1 MNSSITRNAE
11 ELLATASPTV
21 RAFIERMEKYV
32 ERKHREQPEIP
43 VESWWAAIEA
53 ELTDLVKDRAEG

>member
-1 MNSSITRNAE
+1 MENSITRTAD

-21 RAFIERMEKYV
+21 RAFIKRMEKYV
-32 ERKHREQPEIP
+32 TRKHAEQPEIP

-53 ELTDLVKDRAEG
+53 ELTDLIRDRAEG

>member
-1 MNSSITRNAE
+1 MDYTAILGHEPSPATRAI
-11 ELLATASPTV
+11 
-21 RAFIERMEKYV
+21 IERLNEYV

-53 ELTDLVKDRAEG
+53 ELTDLINKDRAEG